1 MFFRLSNWSRCF
13 YGRGEKV
20 TIMTQE
26 KWKRIRTQRLLGI
39 DYHEWIIIVIW
50 LYIYP
55 NPENALQ
62 LKAN

>member
-1 MFFRLSNWSRCF
+1 
-13 YGRGEKV
+13 
-20 TIMTQE
+20 MTQE